1 MISNPFTGASYLLRG
16 LSLIGKPGVK
26 RHVVIPLVIN
36 ILIFAG
42 LIWLLAAQFEV
53 LLEWLMPT
61 LPDWLAWLDSL
72 LWFIFAITT
81 GIAVFFSFTIMANLV
96 GAPFN
101 SFLSAAVE
109 KKLTGR
115 SPISEVGF
123 MEELTKAISGEIK
136 KMGLFALIALA
147 LLIITLIPGI
157 NLIAPV
163 LWIIFSA
170 WMLSIEYLDY
180 PLGNQGRSFPEIRRA
195 IQQKR
200 LLSLGFGSAVMLATL
215 IPVFNFMVMPVA
227 VAGATA
233 LRVEQFK

>member
-1 MISNPFTGASYLLRG
+1 MISNPFTGAGYLLRG
-16 LSLIGKPGVK
+16 LSLIGEPGVK

-72 LWFIFAITT
+72 LWFIFVITT
-81 GIAVFFSFTIMANLV
+81 GIAVFFSFTVLANLV

-109 KKLTGR
+109 KNLTGR

-123 MEELTKAISGEIK
+123 MEELTKAISGEIR
-136 KMGLFALIALA
+136 KMVLFALIALA
-147 LLIITLIPGI
+147 LLIITLIPVI

-195 IQQKR
+195 IGQKR
-200 LLSLGFGSAVMLATL
+200 LLSLGFGGAVMVATL

-233 LRVEQFK
+233 MRVEQFK

>member
-1 MISNPFTGASYLLRG
+1 MISNPVTGASYLLRG
-16 LSLIGKPGVK
+16 LSLIGEPGVK
-26 RHVVIPLVIN
+26 RHVVIPLIIN

-81 GIAVFFSFTIMANLV
+81 GIAVFFSFTILANLV
-96 GAPFN
+96 SAPFN

-109 KKLTGR
+109 KNLTGR

-123 MEELTKAISGEIK
+123 MEELVKAISGEIK
-136 KMGLFALIALA
+136 KMLLFALIALA

-200 LLSLGFGSAVMLATL
+200 LLSLGFGGAVMIATL

-233 LRVEQFK
+233 MRVEQF

>member
-1 MISNPFTGASYLLRG
+1 MISNPFTGAGYLLRG

-72 LWFIFAITT
+72 LWFIFGITT
-81 GIAVFFSFTIMANLV
+81 GIAVFFSFTVLANLV

-109 KKLTGR
+109 KNLTGR

-123 MEELTKAISGEIK
+123 MEELTKAICGEIR

-147 LLIITLIPGI
+147 LLIITLIPVI

-163 LWIIFSA
+163 LWILFSA

-180 PLGNQGRSFPEIRRA
+180 PLGNQGKSFPEIRRA

-200 LLSLGFGSAVMLATL
+200 LLSLGFGGAVMVATL

-233 LRVEQFK
+233 MRIEQFK